1 MDKAGSDRPDHIA
14 LQGAGRWVPQAIIE
28 GLMMNCKD
36 GKHHQVFGSSLMYVR
51 SDYGKH
57 KIVDGFVLFTMQTRT
72 DEPSSQDSHFFIMM
86 LYSLEFFRVFH
97 SMFPCE

>member
-36 GKHHQVFGSSLMYVR
+36 GKHHQVFGSSLMHAR
-51 SDYGKH
+51 SDCEKH
-57 KIVDGFVLFTMQTRT
+57 KIVDGFVLFTMQIWADDLVART
-72 DEPSSQDSHFFIMM
+72 GWRYNLSN
-86 LYSLEFFRVFH
+86 
-97 SMFPCE
+97 